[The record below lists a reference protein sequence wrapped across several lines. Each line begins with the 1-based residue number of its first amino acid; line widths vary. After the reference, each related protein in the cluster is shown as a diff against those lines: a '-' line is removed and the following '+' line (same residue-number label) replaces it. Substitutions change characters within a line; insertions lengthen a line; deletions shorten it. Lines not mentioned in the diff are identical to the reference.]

1 MGKHNGAGIHHVDRL
16 SFSGW
21 RSLLHP
27 PLRKGA
33 KSRCQCSASSAEC
46 LISGQ
51 PWKPFRQ
58 MVFGIVVDRFLL
70 ESPLADAP
78 QVNGNTLLISKLGTE
93 IVALALHFS
102 FDYAT
107 IVADS
112 AI

>member
-1 MGKHNGAGIHHVDRL
+1 
-16 SFSGW
+16 
-21 RSLLHP
+21 
-27 PLRKGA
+27 
-33 KSRCQCSASSAEC
+33 
-46 LISGQ
+46 
-51 PWKPFRQ
+51 
-58 MVFGIVVDRFLL
+58 MVFGIVVDRLLL

-93 IVALALHFS
+93 IVALALYFS

>member
-1 MGKHNGAGIHHVDRL
+1 MDKFITIITPTYNRATNLRSL
-16 SFSGW
+16 Y
-21 RSLLHP
+21 RSLL
-27 PLRKGA
+27 
-33 KSRCQCSASSAEC
+33 SQTNNNFIW
-46 LISGQ
+46 LIVDDGSTDDTNNANQGLNL
-51 PWKPFRQ
+51 PNK
-58 MVFGIVVDRFLL
+58 IVVDRFLL

-78 QVNGNTLLISKLGTE
+78 QVNGDTLLISKLGTE

>member
-1 MGKHNGAGIHHVDRL
+1 
-16 SFSGW
+16 
-21 RSLLHP
+21 
-27 PLRKGA
+27 
-33 KSRCQCSASSAEC
+33 
-46 LISGQ
+46 
-51 PWKPFRQ
+51 

-78 QVNGNTLLISKLGTE
+78 QVNGNTLLISKLGME

>member
-1 MGKHNGAGIHHVDRL
+1 
-16 SFSGW
+16 
-21 RSLLHP
+21 
-27 PLRKGA
+27 
-33 KSRCQCSASSAEC
+33 
-46 LISGQ
+46 
-51 PWKPFRQ
+51 
-58 MVFGIVVDRFLL
+58 MVFGIVVNRLLL

-78 QVNGNTLLISKLGTE
+78 QLNGDTLLISKLGTK

>member
-1 MGKHNGAGIHHVDRL
+1 
-16 SFSGW
+16 
-21 RSLLHP
+21 
-27 PLRKGA
+27 
-33 KSRCQCSASSAEC
+33 
-46 LISGQ
+46 
-51 PWKPFRQ
+51 

-78 QVNGNTLLISKLGTE
+78 QVNGDTLLIGKLGTE

>member
-1 MGKHNGAGIHHVDRL
+1 MIARISLPSTARYDRL
-16 SFSGW
+16 NVFAIFLFMGTNPQPFPCLS
-21 RSLLHP
+21 R
-27 PLRKGA
+27 LRKHIY
-33 KSRCQCSASSAEC
+33 C
-46 LISGQ
+46 
-51 PWKPFRQ
+51 
-58 MVFGIVVDRFLL
+58 VFGIVVDRLLL

>member
-1 MGKHNGAGIHHVDRL
+1 MPDTWAALETIQTNG
-16 SFSGW
+16 
-21 RSLLHP
+21 
-27 PLRKGA
+27 
-33 KSRCQCSASSAEC
+33 
-46 LISGQ
+46 
-51 PWKPFRQ
+51 
-58 MVFGIVVDRFLL
+58 FGIVVDRLLL

>member
-27 PLRKGA
+27 PLRQGA
-33 KSRCQCSASSAEC
+33 KSRCQCVASSAEC
-46 LISGQ
+46 LIPGQ
-51 PWKPFRQ
+51 LWKPFRQ
-58 MVFGIVVDRFLL
+58 MVFGIVVDRLLL